1 MANAEALEN
10 DPNEKKWIDNIRSES
25 ERMNELITDLLDLAK
40 LENGANIENYHI
52 ENLSKIVEK
61 TLFTFESLIYEN
73 NIELVYNISENIN
86 INCNSNQMK
95 QLTAIFLDNAI
106 QHSEK
111 DGKITVTLEKEKNDI
126 VLKVSNKGKEMPK
139 EMQEKIFERFYRA
152 FVSKKW
158 DLFNKKLVLYKKI

>member
-25 ERMNELITDLLDLAK
+25 ERMNELITDLVDLAK
-40 LENGANIENYHI
+40 LENGAKIENYHI

-61 TLFTFESLIYEN
+61 TLLTFESLIYEN

-95 QLTAIFLDNAI
+95 QVTSILLDNAI

-126 VLKVSNKGKEMPK
+126 VLKVSNKGKEIPK
-139 EMQEKIFERFYRA
+139 
-152 FVSKKW
+152 
-158 DLFNKKLVLYKKI
+158 